1 MSLNILGLQALVT
14 VQDLGRV
21 GYREH
26 GLGQAGAMD
35 ALALKTGNLLLNNDE
50 NAAALEIAL
59 GGMMVEFTED
69 TPFCVTG
76 AFYDMHLN
84 HQPVYSYW
92 RYTAKKGQRLTFVRA
107 KRGVY
112 GYLCVQGGINIEPVF
127 GSRSTDIRAQIGGI
141 EGRYLKAGDHLPL
154 AVQQSALPEIAVA
167 PIALR
172 QVIYALPSSEYR
184 YFDAASH
191 ERFWQSAFVLQSQS
205 DRMGYRFKGEG
216 LQLGEP
222 LEMLSH
228 AIPIGTVQ
236 VPPDGQPI
244 VLMRD
249 AQTTGGYAKIACV
262 LESELGRLAQTRF
275 GMPIQFQWASAEKIA
290 HLRKQDAIY
299 LRQIRDIAERHQ

>member
-1 MSLNILGLQALVT
+1 MKIIGLQALAT

-35 ALALKTGNLLLNNDE
+35 ALALKTGNLLLKNDE

-59 GGMMVEFTED
+59 GGMVVEFTED

-76 AFYDMHLN
+76 AFYEMHLN

-92 RYTAKKGQRLTFVRA
+92 RYTAKKGQRLTLLRA

-112 GYLCVQGGINIEPVF
+112 GYLCVQGGIQIEPVF
-127 GSRSTDIRAQIGGI
+127 GSRSTDIRAQIGGVD
-141 EGRYLKAGDHLPL
+141 GRYLQAGDVLPL
-154 AVQQSALPEIAVA
+154 AVKESALSEIAVA

-172 QVIYALPSSEYR
+172 QVLYALPSSEYR
-184 YFDAASH
+184 YFSEESQ

-205 DRMGYRFKGEG
+205 DRMGYRLKGEA
-216 LQLGEP
+216 LHLGES

-228 AIPIGTVQ
+228 AIPIGTIQ

-249 AQTTGGYAKIACV
+249 AQTTGGYAKIGCV

-275 GMPIQFQWASAEKIA
+275 GMPIQFQWANAEKIA
-290 HLRKQDAIY
+290 HLRKQDAVY
-299 LRQIRDIAERHQ
+299 LRQIRDIAARNA